1 MSAGNGTRVVHSPVP
16 RLELSPRSPSLQVGP
31 GAWVQ
36 RRRGPALGRRWLGSS
51 AQEEA
56 GMKEAWLVAS
66 KHQGCCLDNV
76 STTGTADLPCPDH
89 CKELLRIVITS
100 FLEGSIK

>member
-1 MSAGNGTRVVHSPVP
+1 MFMGYATLLLWAEYNIP
-16 RLELSPRSPSLQVGP
+16 
-31 GAWVQ
+31 
-36 RRRGPALGRRWLGSS
+36 
-51 AQEEA
+51 
-56 GMKEAWLVAS
+56 KLVAS

-100 FLEGSIK
+100 FLEGCNM